1 VSVVITANTGTMQQN
16 DGASGLFG
24 QLTQPPQ
31 LGPTLVRQVVN
42 GPLVGC
48 GIGIEY
54 EGQVTPK
61 DYSGRITLRRYA
73 TPYGYVWNMSN
84 PSSATLNYNPG
95 LHPDNGKDAL
105 VTTTVTNGFVYDID
119 TPGPIITRLT
129 GRLRKQLP
137 GQLYRIRT
145 VGELAPDKRRRQTG

>member
-1 VSVVITANTGTMQQN
+1 MQQN

-95 LHPDNGKDAL
+95 LHPDNGKDVL